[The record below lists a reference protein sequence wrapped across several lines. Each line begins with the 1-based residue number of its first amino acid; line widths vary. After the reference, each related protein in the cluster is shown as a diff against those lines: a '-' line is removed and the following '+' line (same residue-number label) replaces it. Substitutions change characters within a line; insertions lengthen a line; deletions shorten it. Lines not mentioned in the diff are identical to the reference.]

1 MRLQFADKLHGANFR
16 CAAQG
21 SGREGID
28 KCPDRVCIIVQRT
41 ADAAHEVNNVTV
53 ILHLFVKVH
62 FYVMAVAAEV
72 IAGKVYQH
80 HVLCIF
86 LGIVLKVP
94 GIYSILFRISG
105 TFGSAGDGIYIG
117 MAAFNAAVRFGRRAE
132 DTEAAEIKVKQIWR
146 WVDAAQSTVKFE
158 VVAYETLFE
167 TAGEDYL
174 ENISPHAVG
183 YSSADIGFVFLI
195 GQ

>member
-1 MRLQFADKLHGANFR
+1 
-16 CAAQG
+16 
-21 SGREGID
+21 
-28 KCPDRVCIIVQRT
+28 
-41 ADAAHEVNNVTV
+41 
-53 ILHLFVKVH
+53 
-62 FYVMAVAAEV
+62 MAVAAEV

-86 LGIVLKVP
+86 LGIVLQVP

-146 WVDAAQSTVKFE
+146 WLMLRKAR
-158 VVAYETLFE
+158 
-167 TAGEDYL
+167 
-174 ENISPHAVG
+174 
-183 YSSADIGFVFLI
+183 
-195 GQ
+195 